1 MKLKVSVSFIKSKY
15 NEKETID
22 HINKTSA
29 DFLHVDLMDG
39 VFVPNKNYDF
49 TEIKSFLKDN
59 SKSLDIHFMYAHPK
73 KDIELYSALKPEF
86 MTIHLEIDED
96 ISDLIDYIHSFNIKC
111 GLSINPGTDV
121 RKLLPYLD
129 KIDLVLIMSVT
140 PGAGGQKFMEN
151 AINKVDFLHNLH
163 KNIIVSVDGG
173 VNNETV
179 KLIPN
184 ADMVVS
190 GSYICLSDN
199 YEEKIASLK

>member
-59 SKSLDIHFMYAHPK
+59 SKPLDIHFMYAHPK
-73 KDIELYSALKPEF
+73 KDIELYSVLKPEF

-96 ISDLIDYIHSFNIKC
+96 ISDLIDYIHSFNI
-111 GLSINPGTDV
+111 V
-121 RKLLPYLD
+121 
-129 KIDLVLIMSVT
+129 
-140 PGAGGQKFMEN
+140 
-151 AINKVDFLHNLH
+151 
-163 KNIIVSVDGG
+163 
-173 VNNETV
+173 
-179 KLIPN
+179 
-184 ADMVVS
+184 
-190 GSYICLSDN
+190 
-199 YEEKIASLK
+199 

>member
-22 HINKTSA
+22 RINKTSA

-39 VFVPNKNYDF
+39 VFVPHKNYDF
-49 TEIKSFLKDN
+49 AEIKSFLKDN
-59 SKSLDIHFMYAHPK
+59 SKTLDIHFMYAHPK

-140 PGAGGQKFMEN
+140 PGAGGQKFMES
-151 AINKVDFLHNLH
+151 AINKVNFLYNLH